1 MLKNKKN
8 KKNKNYRLNARKTPK
23 IIYITKNDKNFNKNK
38 YIIKDILQET
48 NSEVYFYCDNIEN
61 VDGSIFKNGKIN
73 STFFKGGL
81 ISNWRNLSNIM
92 DYIQNKKAQ
101 FVLVEQNYPKK
112 NVLIPILAEK
122 NITVLE
128 STLTP
133 I

>member
-8 KKNKNYRLNARKTPK
+8 KKISNCQIINRYRLKKYRLNARKTPK

-61 VDGSIFKNGKIN
+61 VDGSIFKNGKIY

-81 ISNWRNLSNIM
+81 ISNWRNLSN
-92 DYIQNKKAQ
+92 YRWKKRNYKFCRSFNK
-101 FVLVEQNYPKK
+101 
-112 NVLIPILAEK
+112 
-122 NITVLE
+122 
-128 STLTP
+128 SG
-133 I
+133 